1 MNTHPLSCARSGAA
15 RGLGLVELLI
25 GLALGLTVIAVALAL
40 YLSSGHAYRSTQAV
54 TQMTEDASVALSILR
69 TQIALA
75 GYSTPTG
82 IDNQGRMTRT
92 FTGAGLFACTGGI
105 TSTSTSIG
113 QGEVEAIVCED
124 NPDQPDAMVVRYE
137 ADNRNT
143 HPTAAGVPTDCL
155 GNSTPLVDGTYH
167 LADNRYFIHNHT
179 LSCRGNGHHIPQPL
193 VDHVVD
199 LALDFGVTETD
210 PNNPQETT
218 LRYLSAQEV
227 SNGATPPAS
236 SPLWHQVKAV
246 RLCLVLRSET
256 EVQDTPLSYTNCQGL
271 TQTAPDRRLYRVF
284 HTTVS
289 LPNPV

>member
-105 TSTSTSIG
+105 TSTSIG
-113 QGEVEAIVCED
+113 QGEVEAIDCEY
-124 NPDQPDAMVVRYE
+124 NPDQPDARVVRYE
-137 ADNRNT
+137 ADHSNN
-143 HPTAAGVPTDCL
+143 HHTAAGVPTDFL
-155 GNSTPLVDGTYH
+155 GNIAH
-167 LADNRYFIHNHT
+167 LLDVT
-179 LSCRGNGHHIPQPL
+179 
-193 VDHVVD
+193 DH
-199 LALDFGVTETD
+199 
-210 PNNPQETT
+210 
-218 LRYLSAQEV
+218 
-227 SNGATPPAS
+227 
-236 SPLWHQVKAV
+236 
-246 RLCLVLRSET
+246 
-256 EVQDTPLSYTNCQGL
+256 
-271 TQTAPDRRLYRVF
+271 
-284 HTTVS
+284 
-289 LPNPV
+289 